1 MRADAFVDTNILL
14 YAISTAPE
22 EAAKKQRAR
31 EILAQPDWGLSIQ
44 VLQEFYVNATR
55 PPQPAMRHED
65 AEAAIRQLLLRS
77 VADNNAALLLDALRL
92 KARYQLSY
100 WDAAIVAAAMQLDA
114 STLYSEDLQNGQGFE
129 GVKVVN
135 PFLLA

>member
-14 YAISTAPE
+14 YAISTSPE
-22 EAAKKQRAR
+22 ETAKKQRAR
-31 EILAQPDWGLSIQ
+31 EVLALSGWGLSIQ

-55 PPQPAMRHED
+55 PPQPAMRHAD
-65 AEAAIRQLLLRS
+65 AEAAIRQLLLRP

-92 KARYQLSY
+92 KARHQLSY
-100 WDAAIVAAAMQLDA
+100 WDAAIVAAATQLGA
-114 STLYSEDLQNGQGFE
+114 SILYSEDLQAGQEFE

-135 PFLLA
+135 PFLTS

>member
-22 EAAKKQRAR
+22 EAARKQRAR
-31 EILAQPDWGLSIQ
+31 EILAEPGWGLSIQ

-65 AEAAIRQLLLRS
+65 AEAAIRQLLLRP

-100 WDAAIVAAAMQLDA
+100 WDAAIVAAAVQLGA
-114 STLYSEDLQNGQGFE
+114 SVLYSEDLQDGQEIE
-129 GVKVVN
+129 GVTVVN
-135 PFLLA
+135 PFPKA

>member
-1 MRADAFVDTNILL
+1 MRAGAFVDTNILL
-14 YAISTAPE
+14 YAISTASE
-22 EAAKKQRAR
+22 EAAKKRRAR

-65 AEAAIRQLLLRS
+65 AEASLRQLLLRP
-77 VADNNAALLLDALRL
+77 VADSNPALLLDALRL

-100 WDAAIVAAAMQLDA
+100 WDAAIVAAALQLGA
-114 STLYSEDLQNGQGFE
+114 AILYSEDLQHGQTFDGLR
-129 GVKVVN
+129 VAN
-135 PFLLA
+135 PFLAV

>member
-1 MRADAFVDTNILL
+1 MRADAFVDTDILL

-22 EAAKKQRAR
+22 EAARKQRAR
-31 EILAQPDWGLSIQ
+31 EILAQPGWGLSIQ

-65 AEAAIRQLLLRS
+65 AEAAIRQLLLRP

-100 WDAAIVAAAMQLDA
+100 WDAAIVAAAVQLGA
-114 STLYSEDLQNGQGFE
+114 SVLYSEDLQDGQEIE
-129 GVKVVN
+129 GVPVVN
-135 PFLLA
+135 PFPKA

>member
-22 EAAKKQRAR
+22 EAAKRQRAR

-55 PPQPAMRHED
+55 SPNPAMRHED
-65 AEAAIRQLLLRS
+65 AEAAIRQFLLRP
-77 VADNNAALLLDALRL
+77 VVDTHPALLLDALRL
-92 KARYQLSY
+92 KARYPLSY
-100 WDAAIVAAAMQLDA
+100 WDAAIVAAALQLGA
-114 STLYSEDLQNGQGFE
+114 ATLYSEDLQDGQIFE
-129 GVKVVN
+129 EMRVTN
-135 PFLLA
+135 PFLTV

>member
-1 MRADAFVDTNILL
+1 MRVDAFVDTNILL

-44 VLQEFYVNATR
+44 VLQEFFVNATR

-65 AEAAIRQLLLRS
+65 AEAAIRQLLLRPA
-77 VADNNAALLLDALRL
+77 VDTHAALLLDALRL

-100 WDAAIVAAAMQLDA
+100 WDAAIVAAAMQIGA
-114 STLYSEDLQNGQGFE
+114 ATLYSEDLQDGQEFE
-129 GVKVVN
+129 GVKIVN
-135 PFLLA
+135 PFLSA

>member
-14 YAISTAPE
+14 YAISSAPD

-31 EILAQPDWGLSIQ
+31 EILALPDWGISIQ

-65 AEAAIRQLLLRS
+65 AEAAIQQLLLRP
-77 VADNNAALLLDALRL
+77 VADSNAELLLEALRL

-100 WDAAIVAAAMQLDA
+100 WDAAIVAAAMQLGV
-114 STLYSEDLQNGQGFE
+114 STLYSEDLQNGQEFE
-129 GVKVVN
+129 GVKIVS
-135 PFLLA
+135 PFLSA

>member
-31 EILAQPDWGLSIQ
+31 EILALPDWGLSIQ
-44 VLQEFYVNATR
+44 VLQAFYVNATC

-65 AEAAIRQLLLRS
+65 AEATLRQLLLRP
-77 VADNNAALLLDALRL
+77 VADSNAALLLEALRL

-100 WDAAIVAAAMQLDA
+100 RNAAIVAAAMQLGV
-114 STLYSEDLQNGQGFE
+114 STLYSEDLQDGQEFE

-135 PFLLA
+135 PFLSA

>member
-44 VLQEFYVNATR
+44 VLQDLYVNATR

-65 AEAAIRQLLLRS
+65 AEAAIRQLLLRPT
-77 VADNNAALLLDALRL
+77 VDNHAALLLDALRL
-92 KARYQLSY
+92 KARYQLAY
-100 WDAAIVAAAMQLDA
+100 RDAAIVAAAMQMGA
-114 STLYSEDLQNGQGFE
+114 ATLYSEDLQDGQEFDG
-129 GVKVVN
+129 GKVVN
-135 PFLLA
+135 PFLSA